1 VAVVLIE
8 RHSHKKYLLPIIF
21 LSVILLA
28 LSASTVIQTNNLHS
42 TQDTLAFTQ
51 SELTTTQTSLAQT
64 EAQLATTQ
72 TSLAQT
78 EAQLATTQTSLAQTE
93 AQLATTQTSLAQT
106 EAQLA
111 TTQTQL
117 QLYKDTWGSVV
128 ASDIQPPYQRIYL
141 ERQAYATNPTWA
153 QLLDFILKDKTDQKA
168 YVPDVYMCGD
178 FVRDVYNNAEQ
189 SGVRAAWVAI
199 KFGDSIHACNAFKT
213 TDRGLVFIN
222 CTGLEAGTPG
232 PFNRDK
238 IVNVRLGKDYIPM
251 SLFPE
256 YGWEVAWENMGT
268 ILDVQIYW

>member
-1 VAVVLIE
+1 MVKQ
-8 RHSHKKYLLPIIF
+8 RRFPKKYLLPIIF

-28 LSASTVIQTNNLHS
+28 LSASTVIQTNNLHR

-51 SELTTTQTSLAQT
+51 SELTTTQTSLAET

-78 EAQLATTQTSLAQTE
+78 EAQLATTQTN
-93 AQLATTQTSLAQT
+93 LAQT

-128 ASDIQPPYQRIYL
+128 ASDIQPPYQRAYL
-141 ERQAYATNPTWA
+141 ERQAYVTNPTWA

-178 FVRDVYNNAEQ
+178 FARDVYNNAEQ
-189 SGVRAAWVAI
+189 SGIRAAWVAI

-222 CTGLEAGTPG
+222 CAGLEAGTLG

-238 IVNVRLGKDYIPM
+238 IVNVRLGNDYIPL

-256 YGWEVAWENMGT
+256 YGWEVAWGNVGT

>member
-1 VAVVLIE
+1 MVTQ
-8 RHSHKKYLLPIIF
+8 RRFPKKYLLPIIF

-28 LSASTVIQTNNLHS
+28 LSASTVIQTSNLHR

-78 EAQLATTQTSLAQTE
+78 EAQLATTQTSLAQTD
-93 AQLATTQTSLAQT
+93 
-106 EAQLA
+106 AQLA

-128 ASDIQPPYQRIYL
+128 ASDIQPPYQCAYL

-178 FVRDVYNNAEQ
+178 FARDVYNNAEQ
-189 SGVRAAWVAI
+189 SGIRAAWVAI

-222 CTGLEAGTPG
+222 CTGLEAGTLG

-238 IVNVRLGKDYIPM
+238 IVNVRLGNDYIPL

-256 YGWEVAWENMGT
+256 YGWEVAWGNVGT